1 MDRGDCGE
9 GFGFG
14 AGGEVDLCVF
24 GVEDLGELFADAGV
38 GAGYNVYLRKSI
50 SICFCIG
57 GAITFPFRS
66 GTSFSVK
73 RGFGGYI
80 CDRKSRNE
88 IENDGGTMV
97 LV

>member
-38 GAGYNVYLRKSI
+38 GAGYDVYLRKSI
-50 SICFCIG
+50 FVCW
-57 GAITFPFRS
+57 
-66 GTSFSVK
+66 SV
-73 RGFGGYI
+73 
-80 CDRKSRNE
+80 
-88 IENDGGTMV
+88 
-97 LV
+97 